1 MLKASLAQLVESR
14 TCGII
19 SRQEVEIKMLKASL
33 AQLIESRTCGI
44 ISRREIEKK
53 NVKSLLSSAGRA
65 PHLRDNQ

>member
-33 AQLIESRTCGI
+33 AQLVESRTCGI
-44 ISRREIEKK
+44 ISRREVEMED
-53 NVKSLLSSAGRA
+53 VKSLSSAGRV